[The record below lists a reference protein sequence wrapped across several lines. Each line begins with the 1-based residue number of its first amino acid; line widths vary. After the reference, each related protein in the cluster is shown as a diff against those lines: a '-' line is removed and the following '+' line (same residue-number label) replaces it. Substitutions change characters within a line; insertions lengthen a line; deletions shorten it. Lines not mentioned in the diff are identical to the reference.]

1 MKATCDIELRQAE
14 SKEKVTHMKN
24 IIEVELK
31 TRKVDFSKCRTD
43 ILAVGLFSD
52 AKELDKLNK
61 ELNKKLDGAIDRL
74 RKLGD
79 FKAKEGTNSIVYG
92 NSETGAK
99 RILLVGLGEKKK
111 ATLDTVRNAAANA
124 AKTSVELKAKTI
136 SLALH
141 NAFGGKLE
149 LSAMGQACGEGAYF
163 GSYKYDEFVT
173 ENENGRLGS
182 LKVVLVDPDSKK
194 IQKLKK
200 GLSTGNAI
208 GKAQSYARTL
218 ANRPAN
224 VVTPVKIAAAAKEL
238 ARGSKSLSCTVFDE
252 KQMAANRMGGVL
264 AVGSGSQNKPRFI
277 ILKYT
282 PPGKTA
288 GKLPTIALVGKAI
301 TFDSGG
307 ISIKPS
313 ANMDEMKLDKSGGIA
328 VLGAMKALAELAPPV
343 NVFGIVPSAE
353 NMPSGSSYR
362 PGDIIKTFSG
372 KTVEVQN
379 TDAEGRMILCDGI
392 SYAVKQKC
400 DIIIDIATLTGACVV
415 ALGKYM
421 AALMGSDDG
430 VIKDLQ
436 KAAAASGEKVW
447 PMPSS
452 EEYAKEMKSKIAD
465 LKNIGSRWG
474 GACTAAAFLRQFA
487 GDTKWAHL
495 DIAGVWSFE
504 KATEFT
510 SEGASAFGVRL
521 LTTYVIGIKNNKK

>member
-1 MKATCDIELRQAE
+1 
-14 SKEKVTHMKN
+14 MKN
-24 IIEVELK
+24 IIDVVLK
-31 TRKVDFSKCRTD
+31 TQKVDFSMCKTD
-43 ILAVGLFSD
+43 ILAVGMFSD
-52 AKELDKLNK
+52 AKGLDKLNK
-61 ELNKKLDGAIDRL
+61 QLNEKLNGAIDQL
-74 RKLGD
+74 MELGD
-79 FKAKEGTNSIVYG
+79 FKAKDGTSAVVYG
-92 NSETGAK
+92 NDQTGAK
-99 RILLVGLGEKKK
+99 RVLLVGLGEKKK
-111 ATLDTVRNAAANA
+111 ATLDTIRNAAAHA
-124 AKTSVELKAKTI
+124 AKKSVELKAKTM

-141 NAFGGKLE
+141 KAFGGRLD
-149 LSAMGQACGEGAYF
+149 LAAMGQACGEGTYF
-163 GSYKYDEFVT
+163 GSYRYDEFIT

-182 LKVVLVDPDSKK
+182 LKVELIDSDPAKLK
-194 IQKLKK
+194 KLKK
-200 GLSTGNAI
+200 GLSNGTPI

-224 VVTPVKIAAAAKEL
+224 IVTPIEVAAAAKKI
-238 ARGSKSLSCTVFDE
+238 ARGSKRLSCTVFDE
-252 KQMAANRMGGVL
+252 KQMAAKGMGGVL

-282 PPGKTA
+282 PPGKAAKT
-288 GKLPTIALVGKAI
+288 LPKVALVGKAI

-343 NVFGIVPSAE
+343 NVYGIVPSAE
-353 NMPSGSSYR
+353 NMPSGTSYR
-362 PGDIIKTFSG
+362 PGDIINTFSG

-379 TDAEGRMILCDGI
+379 TDAEGRMILCDAI
-392 SYAVKQKC
+392 SYAVKQNC

-421 AALMGSDDG
+421 AGLMGNDEAL
-430 VIKDLQ
+430 IKGLQ
-436 KAAAASGEKVW
+436 KASETCGEKVW

-495 DIAGVWSFE
+495 DIAGVWNFE
-504 KATEFT
+504 KATEYT

-521 LTTYVIGIKNNKK
+521 LTTYVVGLKSKKK